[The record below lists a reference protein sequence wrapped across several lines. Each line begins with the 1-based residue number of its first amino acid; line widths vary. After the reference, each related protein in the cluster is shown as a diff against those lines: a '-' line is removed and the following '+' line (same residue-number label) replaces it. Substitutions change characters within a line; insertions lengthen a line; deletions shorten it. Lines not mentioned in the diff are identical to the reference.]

1 MFKKICALIL
11 ALGLLLAL
19 AGCGEVAGEIAGNV
33 ADAAMK
39 ELENQVKL
47 TFEKYKVE
55 VIEFKTAAG
64 KISNA
69 SGDTQFFCAA
79 LITSDSDAIPMSIAE
94 NLGKLFHDAGIT
106 VQTSGAIENGYLEN
120 KSLSYKFE
128 GFGDGKTY
136 YTVWCYTDRLPT
148 LEDLKEMIT
157 VEGTN

>member
-1 MFKKICALIL
+1 MIKKFTALVL
-11 ALGLLLAL
+11 VLFLLAGM
-19 AGCGEVAGEIAGNV
+19 AGCSEVAGEIAGNV

-55 VIEFKTAAG
+55 IIEFKTAAG

-79 LITSDSDAIPMSIAE
+79 LVTSDSDAIPMSIAE

-106 VQTSGAIENGYLEN
+106 VQTAGSIENSYLEL
-120 KSLSYKFE
+120 KPLSYKFDK
-128 GFGDGKTY
+128 FGDGKTY

-148 LEDLKEMIT
+148 LEDIKSMIT
-157 VEGTN
+157 TEGVG

>member
-79 LITSDSDAIPMSIAE
+79 LI
-94 NLGKLFHDAGIT
+94 
-106 VQTSGAIENGYLEN
+106 V
-120 KSLSYKFE
+120 KF
-128 GFGDGKTY
+128 FA
-136 YTVWCYTDRLPT
+136 
-148 LEDLKEMIT
+148 
-157 VEGTN
+157 